1 MKLRTRLQQLERRV
15 AALPAPR
22 PPEESPDDEFLAWC
36 RGGCLGP
43 LPPAGS
49 RPALY
54 GSDEAWQQHR
64 RYLMAL
70 CCREVGRPDPP
81 GMSDEER
88 REVDETIA
96 LVASIVPKGE
106 RSLPQQARLA
116 PNTDAIIAYR
126 NDPHDDTV
134 AAIPHR
140 GESPCE

>member
-1 MKLRTRLQQLERRV
+1 MKLRTRLQRLERR
-15 AALPAPR
+15 AASLPAPH
-22 PPEESPDDEFLAWC
+22 PVECPDDEFAVWC

-43 LPPAGS
+43 LPSGGP

-64 RYLMAL
+64 RYLLAL

-96 LVASIVPKGE
+96 FVASLDWTDQ
-106 RSLPQQARLA
+106 RSMSQQAHRESDA
-116 PNTDAIIAYR
+116 SVIEQPSTDSSGR
-126 NDPHDDTV
+126 TV
-134 AAIPHR
+134 PTIHSR
-140 GESPCE
+140 GESL